1 MIVNASR
8 EVAPMTA
15 PARHVEPF
23 PIRAF
28 ECDLHGRLLPR
39 TFCLLLQEA
48 AAAHAA
54 ELGVAVESLLARGVA
69 WVLSQLRL
77 EVHRWPRAGDTLAI
91 ETWPEAASHT
101 RTERRFR
108 VSDESGELLG
118 QALSLWLVLDLE
130 RRRPVRLPDFV
141 AGPLAAIVRSSSPA
155 RLKPIPA
162 LSEVREQ
169 RALAVGYSDLDLV
182 RHANNAAFVEW
193 MVECT
198 SGELWERHE
207 PAEVEVHYLAE
218 CRLGDAVMSQS
229 APVEGAAQ
237 PTVLHRLLRVAD
249 GVEAA
254 RARTIWREGGGHRR

>member
-1 MIVNASR
+1 
-8 EVAPMTA
+8 MTG
-15 PARHVEPF
+15 PARHIESF

-54 ELGVAVESLLARGVA
+54 ALGVAVESLLERGLA

-77 EVHRWPRAGDTLAI
+77 EVQRWPRAGDTLIIA
-91 ETWPEAASHT
+91 TWPEAASGT
-101 RTERRFR
+101 RTERRFLL
-108 VSDESGELLG
+108 STSTGEELG
-118 QALSLWLVLDLE
+118 QALTLWLVLDLE

-141 AGPLAAIVRSSSPA
+141 SGALAAVVRSSAPT
-155 RLKPIPA
+155 RLEPIPA
-162 LSEVREQ
+162 LPEVREE

-193 MVECT
+193 VVECT
-198 SGELWERHE
+198 SGELWEHHE
-207 PAEVEVHYLAE
+207 PAELELHYLAE
-218 CRLGDAVMSQS
+218 CRLGDAVRSQS
-229 APVEGAAQ
+229 WPVAGAEP

-254 RARTIWREGGGHRR
+254 RARTVWRRSAAAAIR